1 MWMML
6 QRPEPTDYVIA
17 TGESHS
23 VRELVDLAFS
33 HVGLDPAGYVTVEPH
48 LLRPADIDHLVGDST
63 KARLELGWRP
73 EVSFEQL
80 VKRMVDADVERLKQ
94 AIERGGAVPAYAPS
108 VRISR

>member
-1 MWMML
+1 
-6 QRPEPTDYVIA
+6 VIA